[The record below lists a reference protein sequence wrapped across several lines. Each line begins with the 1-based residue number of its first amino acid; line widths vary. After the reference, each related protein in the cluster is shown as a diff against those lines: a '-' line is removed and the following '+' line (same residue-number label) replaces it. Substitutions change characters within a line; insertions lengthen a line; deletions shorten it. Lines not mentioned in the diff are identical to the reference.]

1 MKNMKEK
8 ENPNVA
14 QSSES
19 IKFNVPISYKNL
31 CELFGE
37 PPISGG
43 TNRNR
48 QLKRFGKKYEIV
60 KVGRGKY
67 SILRE
72 KTLEEIQLKS
82 DQNNYSRYL
91 QAILLN
97 MIANSPEIEMIFTY
111 REIRENLMM
120 VNSKYFPVKYHKEKI
135 QYDVPSAYE
144 SDEDNKPIYHLE
156 KDWMRI
162 ADQHDKAA
170 IKYAL
175 KCLKSKNLLTSLNE
189 TYLFYKFEKDKN
201 GNQIYHP
208 SVEASK
214 QQLAEINQLQLE
226 YIKDNIPDYQM
237 DSIKKKIA
245 EKEDDLTNLDKID
258 LIEASYNGYLIKGLY
273 SNGKNLVE
281 GYYKII
287 EDYIKKL
294 GYDKYARAFK
304 IIRPTKLKAVAGYFA
319 PVFNE
324 KQVERYLTTKRFE
337 TMPIFFHHQL
347 VEKLIKED

>member
-1 MKNMKEK
+1 MRL
-8 ENPNVA
+8 NV
-14 QSSES
+14 E
-19 IKFNVPISYKNL
+19 ISYKEL
-31 CELFGE
+31 CAEMGE
-37 PPISGG
+37 SPISGG

-48 QLKRFGKKYEIV
+48 QLKRFNKKYEII

-72 KTLEEIQLKS
+72 RTLEEIQLKS

-97 MIANSPEIEMIFTY
+97 MIANSPDIEMIFTY

-120 VNSKYFPVKYHKEKI
+120 VNSKYFPVKYNKEKI
-135 QYDVPSAYE
+135 HYKVPSSYE
-144 SDEDNKPIYHLE
+144 SDEDNKPVYHLE

-162 ADQHDKAA
+162 ADQHDKTA

-201 GNQIYHP
+201 GNQIYHAP
-208 SVEASK
+208 VEASK

-226 YIKDNIPDYQM
+226 YIKNNMPDYQM

-273 SNGKNLVE
+273 SNGK
-281 GYYKII
+281 IW
-287 EDYIKKL
+287 
-294 GYDKYARAFK
+294 
-304 IIRPTKLKAVAGYFA
+304 
-319 PVFNE
+319 
-324 KQVERYLTTKRFE
+324 
-337 TMPIFFHHQL
+337 
-347 VEKLIKED
+347 